1 MGNVEY
7 ATDGPIGAVTINR
20 PEVRNA
26 VDRSTAEQPWRR
38 TRTRPTMR

>member
-7 ATDGPIGAVTINR
+7 ATDGPIAVVTINR

-26 VDRSTAEQPWRR
+26 VDRSTSEQLWRR